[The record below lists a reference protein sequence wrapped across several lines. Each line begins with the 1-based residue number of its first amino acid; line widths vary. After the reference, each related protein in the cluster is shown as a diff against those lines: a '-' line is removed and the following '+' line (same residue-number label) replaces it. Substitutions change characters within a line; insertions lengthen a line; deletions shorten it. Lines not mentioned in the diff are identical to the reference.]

1 MCGRF
6 SASRP
11 PDLTEETFAA
21 TRAGEP
27 PPLSWNVAPTDPA
40 SVVLAGESG
49 RELRTFTWGLVPSWA
64 TDARIAS
71 KLINARA
78 ETVAT
83 KFRKALLH
91 RRCLV
96 PADGWYEWR
105 DKRPHFVHGGPQ
117 IAFAGIYEN
126 GTFSIITTAAADD
139 IAWLHDR
146 MPVVL
151 APDEWAEWL
160 DPENEDVVPLLH
172 PRAGFATHPVSTAVS
187 NVRNDGPSLV
197 LPAEEETLF

>member
-1 MCGRF
+1 MCGRY

-11 PDLTEETFAA
+11 PDLTEEAFAA
-21 TRAGEP
+21 ARVDEP
-27 PPLSWNVAPTDPA
+27 PPPSWNVAPTDPV

-49 RELRTFTWGLVPSWA
+49 RELRTFTWGLVPAWA
-64 TDARIAS
+64 KDARIAS

-83 KFRKALLH
+83 KFRAALLR

-105 DKRPHFVHGGPQ
+105 DKRPYFVHADRP

-126 GTFSIITTAAADD
+126 ATFSIITTAAAGD

-160 DPENEDVVPLLH
+160 DVGNDDVVPLLH
-172 PRAGFATHPVSTAVS
+172 PRAGFATHPVSRDVS

-197 LPAEEETLF
+197 LPVEADTLF